1 MRRAPRQLQPERLS
15 SFHPL
20 STGTIALRS
29 ADDIGDGTDVRRY
42 RPFGMKPGN
51 AWLVSFA
58 TVMGRTGTS
67 RLYLVLAIVALAGIV
82 FSVTGCGSSSDK
94 TTTSAASDLETWAG
108 GVCTAVTKYRTSLA
122 ATRET
127 LRAEDL
133 SRPAL
138 QVAVQNASAATR
150 AFTTTLSDLGPPPA
164 PQVDEAKKILQ
175 ELQSNLRKQAD
186 KVRSLSGTNDVK
198 AAASTIKD
206 ALAAASADAK
216 QAVDELR
223 KLDPKG
229 NLGQAFDSAGCS
241 SL

>member
-1 MRRAPRQLQPERLS
+1 MRRLLFS
-15 SFHPL
+15 
-20 STGTIALRS
+20 AL
-29 ADDIGDGTDVRRY
+29 
-42 RPFGMKPGN
+42 
-51 AWLVSFA
+51 
-58 TVMGRTGTS
+58 MGRTRTS
-67 RLYLVLAIVALAGIV
+67 RLYLVLAIAALACIG
-82 FSVTGCGSSSDK
+82 FSVTGCGSSGGD
-94 TTTSAASDLETWAG
+94 TTTSAASELETWAG

-138 QVAVQNASAATR
+138 QVAVENASAATR
-150 AFTTTLSDLGPPPA
+150 AFTSTLDDLGPPPA

-175 ELQSNLRKQAD
+175 ELQTNLRKQAD

-198 AAASTIKD
+198 AAASTITD

-241 SL
+241 PL

>member
-1 MRRAPRQLQPERLS
+1 MR
-15 SFHPL
+15 
-20 STGTIALRS
+20 
-29 ADDIGDGTDVRRY
+29 
-42 RPFGMKPGN
+42 
-51 AWLVSFA
+51 
-58 TVMGRTGTS
+58 RTGTS
-67 RLYLVLAIVALAGIV
+67 RLYLVLAIAALAGIG
-82 FSVTGCGSSSDK
+82 FSVTGCGSSSDN

-150 AFTTTLSDLGPPPA
+150 EFTDALDDLGPPPA
-164 PQVDEAKKILQ
+164 PQADEAKKILQ
-175 ELQSNLRKQAD
+175 ELQSNLGKQAD
-186 KVRSLSGTNDVK
+186 NVKSLSGTNDVK
-198 AAASTIKD
+198 AAASTITD

>member
-1 MRRAPRQLQPERLS
+1 MR
-15 SFHPL
+15 
-20 STGTIALRS
+20 
-29 ADDIGDGTDVRRY
+29 
-42 RPFGMKPGN
+42 
-51 AWLVSFA
+51 
-58 TVMGRTGTS
+58 RTGTS
-67 RLYLVLAIVALAGIV
+67 RLYLVLAIAALAGIG
-82 FSVTGCGSSSDK
+82 FSVTGCGSSSGD

-150 AFTTTLSDLGPPPA
+150 EFTDALDDLGPPPA
-164 PQVDEAKKILQ
+164 PQADEAKKIIQ
-175 ELQSNLRKQAD
+175 ELQSDLGKQAYNV
-186 KVRSLSGTNDVK
+186 KSLSGTNDVM
-198 AAASTIKD
+198 AAQSTNTD
-206 ALAAASADAK
+206 ALAAAAPDAK

-223 KLDPKG
+223 QLDAKG